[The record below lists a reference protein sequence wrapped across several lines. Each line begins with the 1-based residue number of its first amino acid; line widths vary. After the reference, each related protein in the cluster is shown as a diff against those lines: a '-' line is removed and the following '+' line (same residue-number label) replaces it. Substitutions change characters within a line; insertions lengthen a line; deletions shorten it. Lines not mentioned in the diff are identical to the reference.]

1 VPDVRAYFDGENRTN
16 GENENQMAHAHL
28 REIEAET
35 LKASTLLIGTLMGG
49 MLVLSSYVIQF
60 PTVAGLLFQDAPDPT
75 RSASAP
81 YSDLVALV
89 GAILL
94 GAPLVWH
101 AVKCLSSGHLHMDE
115 LVALAV
121 VAAIALG
128 EYQEAGIVAF
138 FMVVSNLIETRTAL
152 GARASIESLLR
163 LTPEKAHRVLPD
175 GREELVEAKLLRPG
189 EIVRVR
195 PGDNIPAD
203 GQIIAGESTV
213 NQANIT
219 GESIPVDKGVGHEVF
234 SGTNNLTGSLDF
246 RVTKAGKDTTLGRV
260 QDLILGAERTRI
272 PLMRLIDRYAGW
284 YTPTVLMLAAIVWF
298 FSDDKQEGVRKAITM
313 LIIACPCALVLA
325 TPTAMVAALSCAARL
340 GILIKNVVQLEFART
355 LTAVIF
361 DKTGTLTTGQLSVTQ
376 MKPAP
381 GVDGADL
388 LLVAASAEQ
397 RSKHPAAL
405 ALVNVAR
412 KARIDVAEPT
422 GFAEFAGRGV
432 SAQVGADKV
441 LVGRSSWL
449 AEQGVDMSIT
459 RDPEFAE
466 PEGVSLLY
474 VARDGK
480 CLGWIGL
487 EDRTRSEA
495 RAAIDDLRALGVRNL
510 TMVTGDKWSVA
521 RRVGAEMGC
530 SEVQAEVL
538 PEQKLEMVD
547 DLRRRGHRVAVVG
560 DGVND
565 APMLAASDL
574 GIAMGAAGSD
584 VAINSASIAL
594 MNNDLSRLPFLIKL
608 SRATMRI
615 IWQNI
620 LFGVAFI
627 VVLTTLAVWGP
638 LTPVVAAMAHT
649 IATAFV
655 IFNSARLVR
664 FGEDRVTE
672 VESYIPALAPE
683 PVPVVA

>member
-1 VPDVRAYFDGENRTN
+1 
-16 GENENQMAHAHL
+16 MAHAHL

-35 LKASTLLIGTLMGG
+35 HKASWLFILTLMGG
-49 MLVLSSYVIQF
+49 MLVMSSFVVDF
-60 PTVAGLLFQDAPDPT
+60 PFVARTLFQHEVSIGPDGRTPNPYADAI
-75 RSASAP
+75 
-81 YSDLVALV
+81 ALV

-101 AVKCLSSGHLHMDE
+101 ALKCLVRGHTHMEE

-128 EYQEAGIVAF
+128 EYQEAGIIAF
-138 FMVVSNLIETRTAL
+138 FMVISNLIETRTAL

-163 LTPEKAHRVLPD
+163 LTPEKAHRLQPD
-175 GREELVEAKLLRPG
+175 GSEEVIDARYISPG
-189 EIVRVR
+189 DAIRVR

-203 GQIIAGESTV
+203 GEVINGESTV

-219 GESIPVDKGVGHEVF
+219 GESLPVDKGVGAEVF
-234 SGTNNLTGSLDF
+234 SGTNNLNGVLDI
-246 RVTKAGKDTTLGRV
+246 RVTKAGRDTTLGHV
-260 QDLILGAERTRI
+260 QQLILDAEKTSI

-284 YTPTVLMLAAIVWF
+284 YTPTVCMLAAIVWF
-298 FSDDKQEGVRKAITM
+298 FSENKDVGVHKAITM

-361 DKTGTLTTGQLSVTQ
+361 DKTGTLTTGELSVTQ

-381 GVDGADL
+381 GVEGADML
-388 LLVAASAEQ
+388 HAAASAEQ
-397 RSKHPAAL
+397 MSKHPAAL
-405 ALVNVAR
+405 ALVEVAK
-412 KARIDVAEPT
+412 KAKIELTRPDTFNE
-422 GFAEFAGRGV
+422 EAGRGV
-432 SAQVGADKV
+432 TAEVGGDQIM
-441 LVGRSSWL
+441 VGRSNWL
-449 AEQGVDMSIT
+449 AGQGADMSIID
-459 RDPEFAE
+459 DPEYAE
-466 PEGVSLLY
+466 PEGVSMLY
-474 VARDGK
+474 VTRNGN
-480 CLGWIGL
+480 CLGWLGL

-495 RAAIDDLRALGVRNL
+495 RAAIDELRELKIRNL
-510 TMVTGDKWSVA
+510 SMVTGDKWSVA

-530 SEVQAEVL
+530 TEVQAEVL
-538 PEQKLEMVD
+538 PEEKLKLVD

-594 MNNDLSRLPFLIKL
+594 MNNDLSRLPFLLRL
-608 SRATMRI
+608 SRGAARVV
-615 IWQNI
+615 WQNI

-627 VVLTTLAVWGP
+627 VTTMTLAIWGP
-638 LTPVVAAMAHT
+638 LTPITAAVAHT
-649 IATAFV
+649 GAALVVT
-655 IFNSARLVR
+655 FNSARLFR
-664 FGEDRVTE
+664 FGEERTVDTTA
-672 VESYIPALAPE
+672 YISPLAAE
-683 PVPVVA
+683 PVPAA

>member
-1 VPDVRAYFDGENRTN
+1 
-16 GENENQMAHAHL
+16 MAHSHM

-35 LKASTLLIGTLMGG
+35 SKASLLLIGTLMGG
-49 MLVLSSYVIQF
+49 MLVVSSFIVDTPSIAR
-60 PTVAGLLFQDAPDPT
+60 TLFQIDPT
-75 RSASAP
+75 ANSTGRMHTP
-81 YSDLVALV
+81 YSDMIA
-89 GAILL
+89 LL
-94 GAPLVWH
+94 GALLLGTPLVWH
-101 AVKCLSSGHLHMDE
+101 ALKCLMHGHMHMDE

-121 VAAIALG
+121 AAAIALG
-128 EYQEAGIVAF
+128 EYQEAGIIAF

-163 LTPEKAHRVLPD
+163 LTPDKANRLLPD
-175 GREELVEAKLLRPG
+175 GREEEVDAKNLHPG

-203 GQIIAGESTV
+203 GEVVVGESTV

-219 GESIPVDKGVGHEVF
+219 GESLPVDKGVGAEVF
-234 SGTNNLTGSLDF
+234 SGTSNLTGMLEV
-246 RVTKAGKDTTLGRV
+246 RVTKAGGDTTLGRV
-260 QDLILGAERTRI
+260 QQLILDAEKTRI
-272 PLMRLIDRYAGW
+272 PLMRFIDKYAGW
-284 YTPTVLMLAAIVWF
+284 YTPTICMLAAVVWF
-298 FSDDKQEGVRKAITM
+298 FSEDKNVGVQKAITM

-340 GILIKNVVQLEFART
+340 GILIKNVVQLEYART

-361 DKTGTLTTGQLSVTQ
+361 DKTGTLTTGELSVTQ

-388 LLVAASAEQ
+388 LHAAASVEQ
-397 RSKHPAAL
+397 MSKHPTAL
-405 ALVNVAR
+405 AVVSVAK
-412 KARIDVAEPT
+412 KAKIDLASPD
-422 GFAEFAGRGV
+422 GFGEVAGRGV
-432 SAQVGADKV
+432 RAKLGGHVV
-441 LVGRSSWL
+441 CVGRSNWL
-449 AEQGVDMSIT
+449 TEQGADMSVT
-459 RDPEFAE
+459 RDPDFAE
-466 PEGVSLLY
+466 PEGVSMLY
-474 VARDGK
+474 VAMDGK
-480 CLGWIGL
+480 CLGWLGL

-495 RAAIDDLRALGVRNL
+495 RAAIDELRSLRIKNL
-510 TMVTGDKWSVA
+510 SMVTGDKWSVA

-538 PEQKLEMVD
+538 PEEKLHLVD

-608 SRATMRI
+608 SRAATRVV
-615 IWQNI
+615 WQNI
-620 LFGVAFI
+620 LFGVFFI
-627 VVLTTLAVWGP
+627 VVTMTLAIWGP
-638 LTPVVAAMAHT
+638 LTPIAAAIAHT
-649 IATAFV
+649 VATACV

-664 FGEDRVTE
+664 YGEERSE
-672 VESYIPALAPE
+672 KVESYMMPFATEA
-683 PVPVVA
+683 VAAG